1 MNTIKEFFVKYLFKE
16 QTKLL
21 CCTQNNSKPCDV
33 KLDND
38 NLIISS
44 NINDYKSKVVE
55 DENKEKKNKINDKKG
70 NKKMLFKRS
79 TTFIS

>member
-55 DENKEKKNKINDKKG
+55 DDNKSTAD
-70 NKKMLFKRS
+70 LLRS
-79 TTFIS
+79 HSGIIEI